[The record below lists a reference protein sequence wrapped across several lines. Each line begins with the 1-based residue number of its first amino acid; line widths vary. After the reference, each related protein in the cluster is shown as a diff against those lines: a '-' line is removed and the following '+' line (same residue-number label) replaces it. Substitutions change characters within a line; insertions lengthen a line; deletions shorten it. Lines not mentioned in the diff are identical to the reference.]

1 MLNPQC
7 EEKIQVTR
15 TPFLYD
21 EAELSDLKLQEA
33 LFFVSNF
40 NYFIFGFTLNQPFQT
55 CLCFLLK
62 LTLKRKNT
70 NSVLELISVVIW
82 KPIPVDNPR
91 ATINFVDYSRLRTE
105 IRVHQLI
112 EHQST
117 GHTPTGHESVIEV
130 FLNSDL
136 LSIEDQGLLFS

>member
-1 MLNPQC
+1 MANKRGEVWTIARWFSDRDLVFEPIKGKHMYHTGSGNNYMLNPQC

-82 KPIPVDNPR
+82 KPIPMDDPR
-91 ATINFVDYSRLRTE
+91 ATMLC
-105 IRVHQLI
+105 
-112 EHQST
+112 
-117 GHTPTGHESVIEV
+117 
-130 FLNSDL
+130 
-136 LSIEDQGLLFS
+136 